1 MPFYFFNCTAQYSRF
16 IVQYS
21 VIVGR
26 NLVWLETNLTPT
38 MTIFFLDSI
47 NQVTMTDQYKN
58 EVSST
63 VSEWCNVSD
72 AEYKLQVLIINIKC
86 QDCVSDKVQ
95 LQAPLTE
102 QLLYSQLVLP
112 PYTLQCLPF
121 YIINEVGHLTTSVDH
136 LAEFCQNY
144 HLAAICTQ
152 LMVKFFLQLRFI

>member
-72 AEYKLQVLIINIKC
+72 AEYKLQVLIINIKR

-112 PYTLQCLPF
+112 PYTLYTVKIRGGRLGMF
-121 YIINEVGHLTTSVDH
+121 IEVSSCPTTQHS
-136 LAEFCQNY
+136 
-144 HLAAICTQ
+144 
-152 LMVKFFLQLRFI
+152 